1 MKYFDF
7 DELTRSQL
15 ALVNGFRNEPSIFDE
30 NDVYNNLKTLVDK
43 VLDPIRERFATPIII
58 TSGYRCERL
67 NNMVKGVPNSQHS
80 KGQAADFVFQ
90 GFSNLEM
97 LAAFFEISDD
107 FDFDQLIFYRRRG
120 FIHISYVEG
129 ENRHEAFVKND

>member
-1 MKYFDF
+1 MKFFDF

-15 ALVNGFRNEPSIFDE
+15 ALANGFRNEPFIFDE
-30 NDVYNNLKTLVDK
+30 IDAYNNLETLVDK

-67 NNMVKGVPNSQHS
+67 NDMVKGVPNSQHR
-80 KGQAADFVFQ
+80 KGQAADFVFM
-90 GFSNLEM
+90 GFSNREM

-107 FDFDQLIFYRRRG
+107 FDFDQLIYYKRRH
-120 FIHISYVEG
+120 FIHISYNG
-129 ENRHEAFVKND
+129 RKNRHQSFII